1 MKSSFFSLSHWFSA
15 LFALA
20 FPLFADYIVTVQNGP
35 QPLFQHPVSVELT
48 AEQTAFVQAGIY
60 LEEVSEDDND
70 LLDLLDYT
78 LDTTGE
84 TPQLRWTLR
93 GETTPA
99 QQRFFRLIDFNAYP
113 PPRRGSDLE
122 CTIADGFITIHN
134 SYFQLRHPL
143 QGKGGFPQDIQYRES
158 GYTDHELYFFDRL
171 FHPDH
176 GQFWLRL
183 DSQAKRG
190 RREAIAQHRE
200 DDWDESFAILSN
212 GG

>member
-60 LEEVSEDDND
+60 LEEVSEDGND

-84 TPQLRWTLR
+84 TPRLRWTLR
-93 GETTPA
+93 GETNPA

-158 GYTDHELYFFDRL
+158 GYTDHELFFFDRL